1 MAGEAINPKEN
12 LPKAVMGTIGI
23 VTMMYVLA
31 AIGLVGMLPFEQI
44 SAESGF
50 PHAFHTRGV
59 EWASQIS
66 ALGEIITLP
75 VVVMLTVMAQP
86 RLQFAMAID
95 GLLPPIFAKID
106 DHGNLFFGTLIAGII
121 MIVISALIPFTYLND
136 LISAGILVAF
146 SLTDCSVLI
155 LRHESPEP
163 MLLEKNLLLFNLLSF
178 TLGLLIQFESSGFWY
193 SVNAIGLITIALNIS
208 SSCPEVRSNSRDIYF
223 ETPFCP
229 YLPLIGMFLNWYLIS
244 QLEMQS
250 LFLLLLYMGMSVL
263 FYFSFG
269 AKHSI
274 GNKGGW
280 AREESNAD
288 EAQMP
293 LKSHYSRS
301 SSSSSDD
308 FYGEDGISLAS
319 DDIGN
324 DHDGISIGSSNV
336 EF

>member
-23 VTMMYVLA
+23 VTGMYVLA

-59 EWASQIS
+59 EWASQFS

-75 VVVMLTVMAQP
+75 VVVLITIMAQP
-86 RLQFAMAID
+86 RLQFAMALD

-106 DHGNLFFGTLIAGII
+106 DHGNLFFGTLISGII

-136 LISAGILVAF
+136 LINAGILVAF

-155 LRHESPEP
+155 LRHESPEL

-193 SVNAIGLITIALNIS
+193 SVNAIGLITIAFNIS
-208 SSCPEVRSNSRDIYF
+208 SSCPEVKSTSSDLYF

-229 YLPLIGMFLNWYLIS
+229 YLPLIGIFLNWYLIS

-280 AREESNAD
+280 TKEESNAD
-288 EAQMP
+288 EAQIP
-293 LKSHYSRS
+293 LKGHYSRS
-301 SSSSSDD
+301 SSSSDD
-308 FYGEDGISLAS
+308 FYSEDGISLAS
-319 DDIGN
+319 DDIIN
-324 DHDGISIGSSNV
+324 DHDGISIDSSNV